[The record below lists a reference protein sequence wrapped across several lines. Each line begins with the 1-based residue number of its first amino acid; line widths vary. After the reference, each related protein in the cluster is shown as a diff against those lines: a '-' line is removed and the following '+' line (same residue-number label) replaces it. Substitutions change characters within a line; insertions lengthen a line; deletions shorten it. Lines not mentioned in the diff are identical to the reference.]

1 MLPVL
6 VFLCAGVVGKWRA
19 GRSHRFPLSFFH
31 PPVFYRSL
39 KRGQEAAKKK
49 KKERK
54 KRATVPSRVQAFEG
68 KNCAGDIFPIWL
80 GAEGLPPSSLANWI
94 SKYLISCNS
103 IFCLLHVISSKIET
117 E

>member
-54 KRATVPSRVQAFEG
+54 EQQCRVQAFEG

-80 GAEGLPPSSLANWI
+80 GAEGLPSSSLANWI

-103 IFCLLHVISSKIET
+103 IFCLLHVILNSSSKIEA